1 MNKKE
6 LVKALIERMQNF
18 GYFPSF
24 TNVKIFIREYEKLAK
39 PESQAGHAD
48 EAPRYLRNVIA
59 RLRELPLHDRE
70 VWLKTIMDEFEE
82 DFCHSIWREG
92 YEQGKFEGAWV
103 GEQLKDAD
111 KIRRELNK
119 VTVPQFVAD
128 WYEIHKDSFEP
139 DLFACIRDI
148 LSDGCVANI
157 SEFEHWILGQK
168 DSITTLINMH
178 QFGYKIEKEKRYLVK
193 MKGVNEECEY
203 LVFGELSNTWKL
215 RSFGSFGELRKHH
228 TRKELEEAGF
238 GEVFNCPLFEVE
250 EVE

>member
-1 MNKKE
+1 MSTRVKHIIKK
-6 LVKALIERMQNF
+6 LW
-18 GYFPSF
+18 S
-24 TNVKIFIREYEKLAK
+24 
-39 PESQAGHAD
+39 
-48 EAPRYLRNVIA
+48 
-59 RLRELPLHDRE
+59 LPPKDRE
-70 VWLKTIMDEFEE
+70 VWLEAIMGEFDE

-92 YEQGKFEGAWV
+92 YEQGNFEGAWV

-111 KIRRELNK
+111 KIRRELNQPVVK
-119 VTVPQFVAD
+119 QFVAD

-139 DLFACIRDI
+139 ELFACIRDI

-157 SEFEHWILGQK
+157 SEFEHWILDQK
-168 DSITTLINMH
+168 ESITTLINMH
-178 QFGYKIEKEKRYLVK
+178 QFGYEVEREKRYLVK

-215 RSFGSFGELRKHH
+215 RSLGSFGELRKHH

-238 GEVFNCPLFEVE
+238 GEVFNSPLFEVE